1 MLIFATAKV
10 DSIITKAI
18 SKTLF
23 SMEYKGKQT
32 CRILKD
38 IRRQIAEA
46 NDIDLVIS
54 ECTHR
59 GDCLGTCPRCEAEVA
74 YLERELARRQTM
86 GKAVCISGIAAS
98 ALLGMPAAAQMA
110 ADTTNVLPE
119 VEVEAHAAVT
129 KAIFGA
135 APMPAQ
141 QPQRRGGTIGA
152 VSSIHVNPNP
162 MFVIDGVPY
171 DADLIIDGR
180 RAVEGDI
187 DKINLDEQYFRI
199 YEPKDM
205 RRLRLSRYKPVV
217 VVCTTDEER
226 QRLEKDERAYI
237 YAALKKDIE

>member
-1 MLIFATAKV
+1 MYGQIFTSNFPLPV
-10 DSIITKAI
+10 
-18 SKTLF
+18 
-23 SMEYKGKQT
+23 EYKGKQT

-46 NDIDLVIS
+46 NDINLVIS

-74 YLERELARRQTM
+74 YLERELARRQAM

-98 ALLGMPAAAQMA
+98 ALLGMPAAAQTP

-119 VEVEAHAAVT
+119 VEVEAYATVT
-129 KAIFGA
+129 KGIYGA

-141 QPQRRGGTIGA
+141 QPQRRGGTVGA
-152 VSSIHVNPNP
+152 VSSIYVNPNP

-199 YEPKDM
+199 YEPEDM
-205 RRLRLSRYKPVV
+205 RRLQLSGYKPVV
-217 VVCTTDEER
+217 VVCTTDEEH
-226 QRLEKDERAYI
+226 QRLENDERAYI
-237 YAALKKDIE
+237 YAALGKKIE

>member
-1 MLIFATAKV
+1 
-10 DSIITKAI
+10 
-18 SKTLF
+18 
-23 SMEYKGKQT
+23 MEYKGKQT

-74 YLERELARRQTM
+74 YLERELARRQAM

-98 ALLGMPAAAQMA
+98 ALLGMPAAAQTP

-119 VEVEAHAAVT
+119 VEVEAYATVT
-129 KAIFGA
+129 KGIYGAA

-141 QPQRRGGTIGA
+141 QPQRRGGTVGA
-152 VSSIHVNPNP
+152 VSSIYVNNPNP

-199 YEPKDM
+199 YEPEDM
-205 RRLRLSRYKPVV
+205 RRLQLSGYKPVV
-217 VVCTTDEER
+217 VVCTTDEEH
-226 QRLEKDERAYI
+226 QRLENDERAYI
-237 YAALKKDIE
+237 YAALGKKIE

>member
-1 MLIFATAKV
+1 
-10 DSIITKAI
+10 
-18 SKTLF
+18 
-23 SMEYKGKQT
+23 MEYKGKQT

-46 NDIDLVIS
+46 NDINLVIS

-74 YLERELARRQTM
+74 YLERELARRQAM

-98 ALLGMPAAAQMA
+98 ALLGMPAAAQTA

-119 VEVEAHAAVT
+119 VEVEAYAVVT
-129 KAIFGA
+129 KGIYGA

-141 QPQRRGGTIGA
+141 QPKRLIRGA
-152 VSSIHVNPNP
+152 VGSIYVNNPNP

-171 DADLIIDGR
+171 DADLIIDGQL
-180 RAVEGDI
+180 AVKGDI

-199 YEPKDM
+199 YEPEDM
-205 RRLRLSRYKPVV
+205 RRLQLSGYKPLV
-217 VVCTTDEER
+217 VVCTTDEEH
-226 QRLEKDERAYI
+226 QRLENDERAYI
-237 YAALKKDIE
+237 YAALGKKIE